1 MSVPKLTPHPSQAD
15 AIERIMAEPTHAALL
30 ASDTGTGKTLV
41 AMELLVRMGFKRT
54 LTIGIRDTYRAFADR
69 LEAQS
74 DGTMELRRIDTTKAG
89 RANFAAMLAGEDAHF
104 FSGSQFLTAQDWA
117 TEGSGVTDDDGKEI
131 SERKHLKIYAKMK
144 PLDALV
150 YDELHVVANRKA
162 VGRRT
167 LISFKTDWK
176 IGASATP
183 YGNSFAGSWSIC
195 RWLWPEHIDPAFSRW
210 SAEWCAT
217 KSQRVTGGRE
227 VQIITGEKTP
237 GEFVK
242 TLPCF
247 IRTEAEEVPAPLV
260 HYVEL
265 TPQQRADYES
275 TEEDGVAWLMSHP
288 DLRPMVTSLPITK
301 QIRLRQM
308 TLGVMSMTDE
318 DDVYFHLETES
329 TKLAALR
336 QIIDGWEPQPVLI
349 YVDSKRFA
357 KVTVAR
363 MQRAGYNAVEWSGD
377 VSSAD
382 RDRIKADFINGSVTF
397 IVAVISSFSTGLD
410 GFQAVCNK
418 IIWLNQSQD
427 NRHNLQA
434 VARIF
439 RQGMTEAREGFSQIA
454 IVARDTIDEGV
465 FSRKTA
471 ETIALRATL
480 KAA

>member
-1 MSVPKLTPHPSQAD
+1 MKLTPHPSQAD
-15 AIERIMAEPTHAALL
+15 AIERIMQEPTHAALL

-54 LTIGIRDTYRAFADR
+54 LTIGIKDTYQQFADR
-69 LEAQS
+69 LKAQS
-74 DGTMELRRIDTTKAG
+74 DGTMELRRIDGMKAG
-89 RANFAAMLAGEDAHF
+89 RANLAAMLAGDDGHWF
-104 FSGSQFLTAQDWA
+104 VGSQFLREQDWA
-117 TEGSGVTDDDGKEI
+117 TEGNGIIDDDGKEGT
-131 SERKHLKIYAKMK
+131 ERVQLKTFAKMK
-144 PLDALV
+144 PLDALIF
-150 YDELHVVANRKA
+150 DELHVVADKGA
-162 VGRRT
+162 KTRRT
-167 LISFKTDWK
+167 LISLKTDWK

-195 RWLWPEHIDPAFSRW
+195 RWLWPNHIDPAFSRW
-210 SAEWCAT
+210 STEWCAT
-217 KSQRVTGGRE
+217 KSQRVTGGRQ
-227 VQIITGEKTP
+227 VQIITGERSP

-242 TLPCF
+242 TLPCY
-247 IRTEAEEVPAPLV
+247 IRTEALAVPAPSV

-275 TEEDGVAWLMSHP
+275 VEEDGVTWLMSHP
-288 DLRPMVTSLPITK
+288 DLRPMVTNLPITK

-363 MQRAGYNAVEWSGD
+363 MQRAGYAAVEWSGD
-377 VSSAD
+377 VSSKD
-382 RDRIKADFINGSVTF
+382 RDRIKADFIDGSVTF

-410 GFQAVCNK
+410 GFQTVCNK
-418 IIWLNQSQD
+418 IIWLSASQD

-439 RQGMTEAREGFSQIA
+439 RQGMTQAHGGFSHVHI
-454 IVARDTIDEGV
+454 IARDTIDEGV

-471 ETIALRATL
+471 ETIALRSTL

>member
-1 MSVPKLTPHPSQAD
+1 MPVEKLIPHLSQLM
-15 AIERIMAEPTHAALL
+15 AIERMKEEPTHAALL

-41 AMELLVRMGFKRT
+41 AMQFVVEMGFTRC
-54 LTIGIRDTYRAFADR
+54 LIIGIRDTAAQFADR
-69 LEAQS
+69 IEAQS
-74 DGTMELRRIDTTKAG
+74 DGRLHLRRIDTTKAG
-89 RANFAAMLAGEDAHF
+89 RTNHAAMLAGEDGVF

-117 TEGSGVTDDDGKEI
+117 TEGQGDNRQRV
-131 SERKHLKIYAKMK
+131 HLKTYAKMK
-144 PLDALV
+144 PLDALI

-167 LISFKTDWK
+167 LLSLKTDWK

-195 RWLWPEHIDPAFSRW
+195 RWLWPDHIDTAFSRW

-217 KSQRVTGGRE
+217 KTQYVTGRRE
-227 VQIITGEKTP
+227 ITLITGEKIP

-242 TLPCF
+242 TLPCY
-247 IRTEAEEVPAPLV
+247 IRTEAEEVPSPSV
-260 HYVEL
+260 FHVDL

-275 TEEDGVAWLMSHP
+275 TEEDGVAWLASHP

-336 QIIDGWEPQPVLI
+336 QIVDGWEPQPILI

-363 MQRAGYNAVEWSGD
+363 MQRAGYAAVEWSGD
-377 VSSAD
+377 VSSKD
-382 RDRIKADFINGSVTF
+382 RDRIKADFIHGRVRF
-397 IVAVISSFSTGLD
+397 IVAVTSSFSTGLD
-410 GFQAVCNK
+410 GFQTVCNK
-418 IIWLNQSQD
+418 IIWLSQSQD

-439 RQGMTEAREGFSQIA
+439 RQGMTQAHGGFSHVA
-454 IVARDTIDEGV
+454 IVARDTIDEGT
-465 FSRKTA
+465 FSRKAA
-471 ETIALRATL
+471 ETIALRSTL